1 MKKRTVV
8 IIAMIWMLV
17 ITAVVSACA
26 TMALMGEDGAAYFV
40 TQDEYEALQRYR
52 RLEEVHDALV
62 QDYYVEVDEQALVTG
77 AIRGMMESVDDPY
90 TFYYT
95 PEEMAQSN
103 EQSEGVY
110 HGVGMVVQLTDDGY
124 IEIAR
129 VYEDSPAAK
138 AGLQMGDRI
147 VGVNGTAV
155 SGENG
160 RTLNDAVLLIQGK
173 DGTDVQLTILR
184 GGEEIAVTATR
195 AAVNISYVEYSLIGE
210 DIGYL
215 NLSQF
220 TGNDVEGFKEAVSA
234 FKSADISGM
243 VVDLR
248 NNPGGLLDH
257 VVEIADMLLPEG
269 LVTYVEDRQ
278 GNRQEERSDAEHWDV
293 PMVVLVNG
301 SSASASELFTAA
313 MQDYDRATVV
323 GTTTFG
329 KGIVQNLI
337 TFAEDGAGMQL
348 TTASYYSPNGRSI
361 HKTGVEPDVV
371 VELAEGAAISTV
383 TPDPEKDNQL
393 AVALDEL
400 QKRIDA
406 HGAADQE

>member
-40 TQDEYEALQRYR
+40 TQDEYEVLQRYR

-160 RTLNDAVLLIQGK
+160 RTLNDAVLLIQGE

-184 GGEEIAVTATR
+184 DGEEIAVTATR

-220 TGNDVEGFKEAVSA
+220 TGDDVEGFKEAVSA
-234 FKSADISGM
+234 FKSADVSGI

-278 GNRQEERSDAEHWDV
+278 GNRQEERSDAEHWEV

-371 VELAEGAAISTV
+371 VELEDGATISTV

-393 AVALDEL
+393 AAALDEL

-406 HGAADQE
+406 HGAAGQG

>member
-184 GGEEIAVTATR
+184 GGEEMAVTATR

>member
-26 TMALMGEDGAAYFV
+26 TMALMGDDGAAYFV
-40 TQDEYEALQRYR
+40 SQDDYETLQRYR

-62 QDYYVEVDEQALVTG
+62 QDYYVELDEETLVTG

-129 VYEDSPAAK
+129 VYEDSPADE
-138 AGLQMGDRI
+138 AGLEMGDYI
-147 VGVNGTAV
+147 VGVNGTKV
-155 SGENG
+155 SGESAK
-160 RTLNDAVLLIQGK
+160 TLNDAVQLIQGE
-173 DGTDVQLTILR
+173 DGTDVRLTILR
-184 GGEEIAVTATR
+184 DGEEIEITATR
-195 AAVNISYVEYSLIGE
+195 SAVSISYVEYSLIGAE
-210 DIGYL
+210 IGYL

-220 TGNDVEGFKEAVSA
+220 TGDDVEGFKEAVSA
-234 FKSADISGM
+234 FKSANVSGII
-243 VVDLR
+243 VDLR

-269 LVTYVEDRQ
+269 LVTYVEDRA
-278 GNRQEERSDAEHWDV
+278 GNRQEERSDAEYWDV

-313 MQDYDRATVV
+313 MQDYDRATVI

-329 KGIVQNLI
+329 KGIVQSLI
-337 TFAEDGAGMQL
+337 GFAEDGAGMQL

-361 HKTGVEPDVV
+361 HKTGVEPDVL
-371 VELAEGAAISTV
+371 VELAEGATISTI

-393 AVALDEL
+393 AVALEEL

-406 HGAADQE
+406 HARME

>member
-8 IIAMIWMLV
+8 IIAVIWMLI
-17 ITAVVSACA
+17 ITAVVSVS
-26 TMALMGEDGAAYFV
+26 TTIALMGDDGAAYLV
-40 TQDEYEALQRYR
+40 SEADYEALQRYR
-52 RLEEVHDALV
+52 RLEEVHDTLV
-62 QDYYVEVDEQALVTG
+62 RDYYVEVDEEALVTG
-77 AIRGMMESVDDPY
+77 AIRGMMDAVDDPY

-95 PEEMAQSN
+95 PEEMTQSN

-110 HGVGMVVQLTDDGY
+110 HGVGMVVQLTEDGC

-129 VYEDSPAAK
+129 VYEDSPADK

-147 VGVNGTAV
+147 VGVNGTEV
-155 SGENG
+155 SGESG
-160 RTLNDAVLLIQGK
+160 KTLNEAVLLIQGE
-173 DGTDVQLTILR
+173 DGTDVQLTVLR
-184 GGEEIAVTATR
+184 QGETLEVTATR
-195 AAVNISYVEYSLIGE
+195 SAVNISYVDYSLIST

-215 NLSQF
+215 NISQF
-220 TGNDVEGFKEAVSA
+220 TGDDVTGFEEAVAA
-234 FKSADISGM
+234 FKSAGACGM
-243 VVDLR
+243 IVDLR
-248 NNPGGLLDH
+248 NNPGGLLNH

-278 GNRQEERSDAEHWDV
+278 GNRQEERSDADYWDV
-293 PMVVLVNG
+293 PLVVLVNG

-329 KGIVQNLI
+329 KGIVQSLI

-361 HKTGVEPDVV
+361 HKSGVEPDVV
-371 VELAEGAAISTV
+371 VELAEGASISTI

-393 AVALDEL
+393 AVALEEL
-400 QKRIDA
+400 QKRIEA
-406 HGAADQE
+406 Q